1 MPMAPIMNDMTVPA
15 TPTAPT
21 MPTAP
26 TASVEP
32 AGTTP
37 ALNCR
42 QAPNTHRRT
51 PNTHQAPNTGD
62 PNPAP
67 PSLDFDAVV
76 RTHDALSAVLP
87 ETPAWSYPLLTMAA
101 GVDVVVKHENVQP
114 TGAFKVRGGVALMA
128 TLSEEERSRGVVTA
142 STGNHAQSLAWAGAR
157 RGAPVTVVVP
167 TSAPARKI
175 SAVRALGARVIVE
188 GETMCDSLAHAGRL
202 AAAEGMRL
210 VSPGDEPAIILG
222 HATVYLELF
231 RRHRDLGTVYVPVG
245 SGSGAAGA
253 CLVRDALAPDC
264 RIVGVQSSAAPAAH
278 RAWRTGEPT
287 SDPSRTRVAGL
298 AVGAS
303 FALTQSILRRS
314 LDDFI
319 LVGDDEILR
328 AVGLMS
334 THAHTLAEGAG
345 AASLAGLMADSAR
358 GSAPGGPCAVI
369 CTGGNADDG
378 ELAGLAGLAGQ
389 AGAASL
395 TEAA

>member
-1 MPMAPIMNDMTVPA
+1 MAPIMNDMTVPA

-42 QAPNTHRRT
+42 QAPDTRRT

-253 CLVRDALAPDC
+253 CLVR
-264 RIVGVQSSAAPAAH
+264 
-278 RAWRTGEPT
+278 TGEPT
-287 SDPSRTRVAGL
+287 SHPSRTRVAGL

-378 ELAGLAGLAGQ
+378 ELAGLAGQAGQ

>member
-15 TPTAPT
+15 TPTAPA

-37 ALNCR
+37 ALDCR
-42 QAPNTHRRT
+42 QAPGVGG
-51 PNTHQAPNTGD
+51 PD
-62 PNPAP
+62 PAP

-76 RTHDALSAVLP
+76 RTHDALSTVLP
-87 ETPAWSYPLLTMAA
+87 ETPAWSYPLLNAET
-101 GVDVVVKHENVQP
+101 GVEVTVKHENVQP

-128 TLSEEERSRGVVTA
+128 TLSEKERSRGVVTA

-157 RGAPVTVVVP
+157 QGAPVTVVVP

-222 HATVYLELF
+222 HATVYLELL
-231 RRHRDLGTVYVPVG
+231 RRHRDLRTVYVPVG

-278 RAWRTGEPT
+278 RAWRTGEPV

-303 FALTQSILRRS
+303 FALTQSILRRG

-334 THAHTLAEGAG
+334 TQAHTLAEGAG

-358 GSAPGGPCAVI
+358 GSVPGPCAVI

-378 ELAGLAGLAGQ
+378 ELAGLAEL

>member
-1 MPMAPIMNDMTVPA
+1 MAPIMNDMTVPA

-42 QAPNTHRRT
+42 QAPDTRRT

-157 RGAPVTVVVP
+157 RGRGPH
-167 TSAPARKI
+167 
-175 SAVRALGARVIVE
+175 L
-188 GETMCDSLAHAGRL
+188 
-202 AAAEGMRL
+202 
-210 VSPGDEPAIILG
+210 
-222 HATVYLELF
+222 
-231 RRHRDLGTVYVPVG
+231 
-245 SGSGAAGA
+245 
-253 CLVRDALAPDC
+253 CLCP
-264 RIVGVQSSAAPAAH
+264 
-278 RAWRTGEPT
+278 
-287 SDPSRTRVAGL
+287 
-298 AVGAS
+298 
-303 FALTQSILRRS
+303 
-314 LDDFI
+314 
-319 LVGDDEILR
+319 
-328 AVGLMS
+328 
-334 THAHTLAEGAG
+334 
-345 AASLAGLMADSAR
+345 
-358 GSAPGGPCAVI
+358 
-369 CTGGNADDG
+369 
-378 ELAGLAGLAGQ
+378 
-389 AGAASL
+389 
-395 TEAA
+395 

>member
-37 ALNCR
+37 ALDCR

-51 PNTHQAPNTGD
+51 PNTHQAPSTGG

-142 STGNHAQSLAWAGAR
+142 
-157 RGAPVTVVVP
+157 
-167 TSAPARKI
+167 
-175 SAVRALGARVIVE
+175 
-188 GETMCDSLAHAGRL
+188 
-202 AAAEGMRL
+202 
-210 VSPGDEPAIILG
+210 
-222 HATVYLELF
+222 
-231 RRHRDLGTVYVPVG
+231 
-245 SGSGAAGA
+245 
-253 CLVRDALAPDC
+253 
-264 RIVGVQSSAAPAAH
+264 
-278 RAWRTGEPT
+278 
-287 SDPSRTRVAGL
+287 
-298 AVGAS
+298 
-303 FALTQSILRRS
+303 
-314 LDDFI
+314 
-319 LVGDDEILR
+319 
-328 AVGLMS
+328 
-334 THAHTLAEGAG
+334 
-345 AASLAGLMADSAR
+345 
-358 GSAPGGPCAVI
+358 
-369 CTGGNADDG
+369 
-378 ELAGLAGLAGQ
+378 
-389 AGAASL
+389 
-395 TEAA
+395 